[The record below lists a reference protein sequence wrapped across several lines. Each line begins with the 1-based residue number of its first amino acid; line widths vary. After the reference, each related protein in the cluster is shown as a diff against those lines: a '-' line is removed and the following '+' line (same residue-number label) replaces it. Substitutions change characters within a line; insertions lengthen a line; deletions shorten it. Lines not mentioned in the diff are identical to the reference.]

1 VTSVKRAQINY
12 QETNG
17 IFLPGYTPDIG
28 FIGTL
33 KPTSG
38 FVFGSQAEVRDL
50 AARRGWLTLYQDFNQ
65 QYSEVETRQ
74 LDFNF
79 NVDLL
84 KDLSIDILGNRAFQ
98 ETYSENFRIDE
109 DDLTYQSLTPNNFGN
124 FNITNLMIGTAFQS
138 STIDNSPT
146 FDTFRSN
153 RLAVADRLATEFY
166 GTNAFTRDTDGYPQG
181 FSRNSQQVLLPAFLA
196 AYEGRDVGKQ
206 DSNAFSDIPLPNWT
220 VKYTGLMNLKW
231 FKKRFRRFSINHG
244 YRSSFTINQFQTN
257 LDYAEG
263 NGALTYQD
271 QVGTNALNQNG
282 DFKSRN
288 LYFNINLA
296 EQFSPLIKLDFEM
309 KNSISVAAELR
320 RDRAISLSFDNN
332 LLTEINGNELILGL
346 GYRIKDLRFKTKV
359 GGRSTVIKS
368 DLNLRLDGSV
378 RDNVTIVRYLDLD
391 NSQATAGQTIYGLK
405 FTADYNLSTAFTAIF
420 YYDHTFS
427 EFAISTAFPQTT
439 IRSGFTL
446 RYTFGN

>member
-1 VTSVKRAQINY
+1 M
-12 QETNG
+12 
-17 IFLPGYTPDIG
+17 
-28 FIGTL
+28 

-79 NVDLL
+79 KVDLL
-84 KDLSIDILGNRAFQ
+84 KDLSIDILGNRAYQ
-98 ETYSENFRIDE
+98 ETYTENYRVDE
-109 DDLTYQSLTPNNFGN
+109 DDLTYQSLTSNTFGN
-124 FNITNLMIGTAFQS
+124 YNITNLMIGTAFQK
-138 STIDNSPT
+138 STIEDSET
-146 FDTFRSN
+146 FDSFRSN
-153 RLAVADRLATEFY
+153 RLAVADRLATSFY
-166 GTNAFTRDTDGYPQG
+166 GGNTFTRDADGYPLG

-196 AYEGRDVGKQ
+196 AYEGRDVEKQ
-206 DSNAFSDIPLPNWT
+206 DSNAFRNIPLPNWT

-231 FKKRFRRFSINHG
+231 FKKNFRRFSINHG
-244 YRSSFTINQFQTN
+244 YRSSYTINQFQTN
-257 LDYAEG
+257 LDYVPG
-263 NGALTYQD
+263 NGALSYED

-282 DFKSRN
+282 DFKSER
-288 LYFNINLA
+288 LFFNINLA
-296 EQFSPLIKLDFEM
+296 EQFSPLIKVDMEM
-309 KNSISVAAELR
+309 KNSMSIAAELR

-346 GYRIKDLRFKTKV
+346 GYRIKDLRFKSNF
-359 GGRSTVIKS
+359 GGRSKIIKS
-368 DLNLRLDGSV
+368 DLNLRMDGSV

-405 FTADYNLSTAFTAIF
+405 FTADYNLSQAFTAIF

-427 EFAISTAFPQTT
+427 KFAISTAFPQTT